1 MRCRMLQAMV
11 KKMNDSWRGR
21 YSITQMK
28 YPQDLILKVS
38 AEYLADFTSLDE
50 Q

>member
-1 MRCRMLQAMV
+1 MSDVAGYG

-21 YSITQMK
+21 YSITELK

-38 AEYLADFTSLDE
+38 AEYFDFADFNSLDE